1 MSNPGQTNHAP
12 LETKAQ
18 LVEVLS
24 RGCKPI
30 GAWKIGTEH
39 EKFGFTFPDAVSPE
53 RHSYSPPPYKPE
65 GIADLLASF
74 TGPEWAPIY
83 DQDNLIGLTG
93 LRKHKGSS
101 LSLEPAGQ
109 FELSGAPL
117 KTLHET
123 REEMQAH
130 FKEAK
135 VPSSLLGIGFAPLG
149 FHPLCTQSE
158 MPWMPKSR
166 YAIMRRYM
174 PEVGTRGLDMMTRT
188 CTVQVNLDFS
198 DEVDMAR
205 KMRVSLALQP
215 VATALFANSPFVE
228 GKANGW
234 LSNRAR
240 VWLDTDNDRSGQPPL
255 FFDED
260 FGFEKYVDWA
270 LDVPM
275 YFIMRSGGY
284 HDVAGCSF
292 RKWLEGE
299 DQEALRGFTPYIGDF
314 EDHLTT
320 VFPDVRLKQFLEMRG
335 ADAGRPD
342 MMVAQSALWVGLLYD
357 PSVLQEAEQLVK
369 NHPWSVY
376 QDLRPEV
383 ARLGLDAEFP
393 GGLRNFTRKVLMLA
407 VEGLKARKSGEEC
420 YLEPLLKISEGA
432 PLQAEYWLERYRTR
446 WEGDV
451 RPIFEEAAVI

>member
-1 MSNPGQTNHAP
+1 MSNPGQSNQAP
-12 LETKAQ
+12 ITSRMQ
-18 LVEVLS
+18 LVEALS
-24 RGCKPI
+24 RGCK
-30 GAWKIGTEH
+30 AASEWKIGTEH
-39 EKFGFTFPDAVSPE
+39 EKFGFTFPDAA
-53 RHSYSPPPYKPE
+53 RAGRALYSPPPYRPE
-65 GIADLLASF
+65 GIEELLKSCE
-74 TGPEWAPIY
+74 GPDWKPIL
-83 DQDNLIGLTG
+83 DQGNLIGLTG
-93 LRKHKGSS
+93 KGPHKGSS

-117 KTLHET
+117 KTLHDT
-123 REEMQAH
+123 KEEMDAH
-130 FKEAK
+130 FEQTRISAA
-135 VPSSLLGIGFAPLG
+135 LLGIGFAPLG
-149 FHPLCTQSE
+149 FHPLCTRDE

-174 PEVGTRGLDMMTRT
+174 PGVGTRGLDMMTRT

-198 DEVDMAR
+198 SEADMAR

-228 GKANGW
+228 GQANGW

-240 VWLDTDNDRSGQPPL
+240 VWLDTDNDRSGQPSL

-260 FGFEKYVDWA
+260 FGFEKYVDWV

-275 YFIMRSGGY
+275 YFVMRSGVY

-299 DQEALRGFTPYIGDF
+299 EQEPLRGLTPHIGDF

-342 MMVAQSALWVGLLYD
+342 MMLAQSAFWVGLLYD
-357 PSVLQEAEQLVK
+357 SSVLVEAEKLVK
-369 NHPWSVY
+369 KHPWTVY
-376 QDLRPEV
+376 QDLRPTV
-383 ARLGLDAEFP
+383 AHLGLDADFP
-393 GGLRNFTRKVLMLA
+393 GGLRAFTRHILSLA
-407 VEGLKARKSGEEC
+407 VEGLRARGLGEER
-420 YLEPLLKISEGA
+420 YLDPLLKIGEGA
-432 PLQAEYWLERYRTR
+432 PLQAQYWLERYRTV
-446 WEGDV
+446 WNGDV